1 MAGNMFSGF
10 IQAGQNRSD
19 AIGQGIEALAQ
30 GYQNKQTAEVNA
42 QKQQQAM
49 QLLDQASQLSDTN
62 PQASQ
67 QAFMQ
72 AIQIAPEFVSQVTGA
87 MKQRREAM
95 AAGQSKPMT
104 DYQRESIKLR
114 SMEADLKREDNDLRR
129 QKLMADIDAQKARV
143 DQIEQKTDIEAQKAK
158 VESDKLESSKSKSEE
173 LALEAS
179 RLAKEIANDDSFGA
193 AVGTVSSMTP
203 TFSGAT
209 QDLIN
214 KAMRLESLLTYENL
228 DLMSG
233 VLTDRDIAFLGR
245 IGSGLNVT
253 ENGIKGSEAGV
264 KERLNEIAQKID
276 QALSGSSDEL
286 SGTNGNAPKQALD
299 YLRTNPSLIDQFE
312 AKYGYRPEGF

>member
-1 MAGNMFSGF
+1 MSRKPILKLG
-10 IQAGQNRSD
+10 
-19 AIGQGIEALAQ
+19 
-30 GYQNKQTAEVNA
+30 
-42 QKQQQAM
+42 
-49 QLLDQASQLSDTN
+49 
-62 PQASQ
+62 
-67 QAFMQ
+67 
-72 AIQIAPEFVSQVTGA
+72 
-87 MKQRREAM
+87 RR
-95 AAGQSKPMT
+95 KL
-104 DYQRESIKLR
+104 ES
-114 SMEADLKREDNDLRR
+114 E
-129 QKLMADIDAQKARV
+129 
-143 DQIEQKTDIEAQKAK
+143 
-158 VESDKLESSKSKSEE
+158 KLESSKSKSEE

-276 QALSGSSDEL
+276 QALSGSSDDL
-286 SGTNGNAPKQALD
+286 SDTNGNAPKQALD